1 MSEKSGRNPKDRRD
15 WSPAVVLG
23 AAVLGSILFIGS
35 FSYMDYK
42 MGKGWWNQSSQ
53 KDKGKEGK

>member
-1 MSEKSGRNPKDRRD
+1 
-15 WSPAVVLG
+15 VVLG

-53 KDKGKEGK
+53 KDKGKDGK